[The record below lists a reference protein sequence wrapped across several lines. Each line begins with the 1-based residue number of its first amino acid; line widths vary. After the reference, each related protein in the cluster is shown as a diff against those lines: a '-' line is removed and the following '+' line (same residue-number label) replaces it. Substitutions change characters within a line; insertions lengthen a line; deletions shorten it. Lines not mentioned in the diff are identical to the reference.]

1 MGTKFPGRDP
11 PWMFSRPSES
21 LRTAAGSGS
30 SLKFPGRD
38 TLGPLKTAP
47 AQGRVCPGGDTSVA
61 VSTPVPAPL
70 RRPCP
75 GPEPEGA
82 DVIQS
87 QGPSWLLGRD
97 MPFLGP
103 SLPKAPG
110 TAAQH
115 EGLNPARAGRLAPAP
130 APALTA
136 SLSPALPPSRR
147 SPDSRTTQE
156 GPEGVTPRGR
166 GGQVERSQ

>member
-1 MGTKFPGRDP
+1 
-11 PWMFSRPSES
+11 MFSRPSES

-130 APALTA
+130 AGRLAPAPALTA
-136 SLSPALPPSRR
+136 SLKPSPA
-147 SPDSRTTQE
+147 TFTQE
-156 GPEGVTPRGR
+156 PRFQNNIGGAGGGDSWGR